1 MPKDNKEFRHLQTM
15 KPSTFGV
22 LFLFCFAKAK
32 GHSEGK
38 EEECGDGYTC
48 VVSDKYGYGCA
59 PIDDPSHMVCCS
71 AGQEWEDPYPCVQG
85 SRMLAQFCIICLSV
99 I

>member
-1 MPKDNKEFRHLQTM
+1 M

-22 LFLFCFAKAK
+22 LFLFCLAKATS
-32 GHSEGK
+32 HLEGR

-85 SRMLAQFCIICLSV
+85 SQMLAQFCIICLSLHSICNISTV
-99 I
+99 SRF

>member
-71 AGQEWEDPYPCVQG
+71 AGQEWEDP
-85 SRMLAQFCIICLSV
+85 
-99 I
+99 